1 MDGSLAIQS
10 VIADVSVSMDH
21 HAIPAQRAGHSLR
34 VAAAVVV
41 FGTTLIAAAMVA
53 QGVAAVSREPGPVGP
68 RVAVEGFAFTPR
80 TVTVEAGRS
89 VVWKVRRDP
98 EQHTVT
104 PADGAAFDG
113 SGQLFDGDDFA
124 VTFDRVGRFDY
135 LCTFHPFMTGT
146 VVVVA
151 ASASATTQAPVSSAT
166 NPSDPTAPAAS
177 TQTSS
182 VGDAGDA
189 GPAQPPG
196 MILAVLATGVALTA
210 AALAGRHRRRI
221 R

>member
-1 MDGSLAIQS
+1 MDGSLAIRS

-21 HAIPAQRAGHSLR
+21 HAIPAQRAGRSLR
-34 VAAAVVV
+34 VAAALVV
-41 FGTTLIAAAMVA
+41 FGTTLMAAALVA
-53 QGVAAVSREPGPVGP
+53 QGVAAESREPGSVGA
-68 RVAVEGFAFTPR
+68 RVAVEGFAFTPK

-89 VVWKVRRDP
+89 VVWEVRRDP

-146 VVVVA
+146 VVVVE
-151 ASASATTQAPVSSAT
+151 ASASPATQAPVPSAT
-166 NPSDPTAPAAS
+166 NPSGPTAPAAS
-177 TQTSS
+177 TPISA
-182 VGDAGDA
+182 VGDAGAA
-189 GPAQPPG
+189 GPALPPG
-196 MILAVLATGVALTA
+196 IILAVLATGVAVAA
-210 AALAGRHRRRI
+210 AALAVRYRRRLG
-221 R
+221 